1 MRNLIS
7 VFLISLFVAAS
18 GANAEEPIK
27 PQVVLLHG
35 LARSAASMDRMSNA
49 LTAAG
54 FEVCNVSYPS
64 RRRTIAE
71 LAENFVAPRILGA
84 CRA

>member
-7 VFLISLFVAAS
+7 VFLISLFAAAS
-18 GANAEEPIK
+18 GANAEEPMK

-35 LARSAASMDRMSNA
+35 LARSVDGRESNA
-49 LTAAG
+49 VTAAG

-71 LAENFVAPRILGA
+71 FAENFVAPRILGA
-84 CRA
+84 CCA